1 MEEGLPPIAAMKD
14 DSRQSDSDTEQQHDY
29 YNSSN
34 VEELRTRLR
43 ERDEQLVTLK
53 DDKAGCMRQILDLKD
68 QLYQLVSR
76 RSRLNACMMMI
87 YCRWS
92 RITQL
97 IIYVFSVHFHLIIC
111 IHILTN

>member
-1 MEEGLPPIAAMKD
+1 MPPIAAMKD
-14 DSRQSDSDTEQQHDY
+14 DSRQSDSDTEQQHTNDY
-29 YNSSN
+29 YNNSN

-76 RSRLNACMMMI
+76 SSRLNACMMMI
-87 YCRWS
+87 YCRRS

-97 IIYVFSVHFHLIIC
+97 MIYVFSVHFHYIA
-111 IHILTN
+111 